1 MPAGGLLA
9 LKNRVKSVKTTKKT
23 TKAMSLISASKMKKA
38 RVKLKQNEVYFSN
51 LKHMGNKIFM
61 ISDNPEKNILAMD
74 NLEDKKLYVVLA
86 SDTGLCGGFNG
97 NGLSYLA
104 HKANDNNQEMKEISV
119 ILSGKRA
126 RYYANKHG
134 FTKVK
139 EYKDPNDRITIKEA
153 RVMASDLVD
162 LFLHKGYGEISLVY
176 TKFISAGKQN
186 VVEEKILPFA
196 LGETN
201 EVIEE
206 LDYDMEPY
214 SEEVVSDYIMR
225 QIEAQLINAV
235 YHSKTSE
242 HSARMMAMDN
252 ATKNAGKMAIE
263 LEAKYNRLR
272 QGAITQE
279 IAEIIGGLEASKKKK
294 KKKEEIKK

>member
-23 TKAMSLISASKMKKA
+23 TKAMSLISAAKMKKA
-38 RVKLKQNEVYFSN
+38 RVKLNQNEIYFKS
-51 LKHMGNKIFM
+51 LKHMGNKIFKYVDRT
-61 ISDNPEKNILAMD
+61 DNNILVMD
-74 NLEDKKLYVVLA
+74 NFEEKKLYVVLA

-97 NGLSYLA
+97 NGLMYLA
-104 HKANDNNQEMKEISV
+104 NKARENNEPLSDVSI
-119 ILSGKRA
+119 ILSGKRG
-126 RYYANKHG
+126 RYYSNKNG
-134 FTKVK
+134 FNKVK
-139 EYKDPNDRITIKEA
+139 EYKDPNDQITIKEA

-176 TKFISAGKQN
+176 TKFISAGRQR
-186 VVEEKILPFA
+186 VVEEKVLPFV

-201 EVIEE
+201 EEIEE

-214 SEEVVSDYIMR
+214 SEELVSDYIMR

-235 YHSKTSE
+235 YHSKASE
-242 HSARMMAMDN
+242 HSARMMAMEN
-252 ATKNAGKMAIE
+252 ATTNAGQMAVE
-263 LEAKYNRLR
+263 LENKYNRLR
-272 QGAITQE
+272 QSVITQE

-294 KKKEEIKK
+294 KKIK